1 MSLGSHIVHCFGG
14 YYFWFLLL
22 QSRENWRYCPFSASL
37 CLLPLQ
43 YPVIVLHV
51 YCILYNIYRKSF
63 ADILTCMDWD
73 CVVFLCAQRGAID
86 VCCWSTFWNVVIAH
100 YQHDYLNLFHDRF
113 YVFNFYFYF
122 CPTKRSFRVRITKRR
137 LLNKS
142 QFLVICFHILTRR
155 EGGGWLTNKEG
166 N

>member
-51 YCILYNIYRKSF
+51 YCIIFTGKVLQTFWHVWIEIVWFFFVLRGEQLMYVVEARFEMSLLLIINMVIWTYFTIGSMYFTFTFTF
-63 ADILTCMDWD
+63 APLKEALGWELQNG
-73 CVVFLCAQRGAID
+73 VFLI
-86 VCCWSTFWNVVIAH
+86 
-100 YQHDYLNLFHDRF
+100 NL
-113 YVFNFYFYF
+113 
-122 CPTKRSFRVRITKRR
+122 S
-137 LLNKS
+137 S
-142 QFLVICFHILTRR
+142 
-155 EGGGWLTNKEG
+155 W
-166 N
+166 